1 MVKFLKYKMTLTFM
15 QVCSRVTLHK
25 NITIV
30 DIQAEQ
36 PFIKQSLINIVYV
49 YFANKHQNA

>member
-49 YFANKHQNA
+49 YFANKH